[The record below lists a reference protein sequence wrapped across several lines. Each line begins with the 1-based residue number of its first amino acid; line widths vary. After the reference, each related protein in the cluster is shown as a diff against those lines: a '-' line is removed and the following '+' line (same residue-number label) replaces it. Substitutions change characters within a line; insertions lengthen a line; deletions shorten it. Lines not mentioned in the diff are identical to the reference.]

1 MAEIVY
7 PESLFTGLSLQ
18 LMLMRFEIQH
28 AEKQGAG
35 LAPQDMSGIFSVLCA
50 LDNRVIA
57 AQKARGYSDAEPFER
72 LDKEPWNKNV
82 GRFQGPHEHPAQSH
96 ICVSHL
102 FRRRRYRHR
111 R

>member
-1 MAEIVY
+1 MTWLRRSAQNEGYKNIAEIVY

-18 LMLMRFEIQH
+18 LMLMRFEIQD

-57 AQKARGYSDAEPFER
+57 APKARGYSDAETLRALGQRALEQ
-72 LDKEPWNKNV
+72 K
-82 GRFQGPHEHPAQSH
+82 
-96 ICVSHL
+96 
-102 FRRRRYRHR
+102 RR
-111 R
+111 